1 VYREA
6 IKDLLNPSQTNMAV
20 REHPSR
26 GIYVD
31 GLTEVQVASADE
43 IMDVINLGDS
53 ARAVA
58 STNMNAVSSR
68 SHSVFVVTV
77 AQVNEEGS
85 KKQGKLNLVDLAGS
99 EKVGKTGAS
108 GQTLVRRR
116 PPPAAC
122 AATARAPPHTCS
134 RLSRRRRP
142 R

>member
-1 VYREA
+1 MYREA

-31 GLTEVQVASADE
+31 GLTEVQVASAHE

-99 EKVGKTGAS
+99 EKIGKTGAS

-116 PPPAAC
+116 PAAC
-122 AATARAPPHTCS
+122 AATARPPPHTCS

>member
-1 VYREA
+1 MYREA

-31 GLTEVQVASADE
+31 GLTEVQVASAHE

-99 EKVGKTGAS
+99 EKIGKTGAS

-116 PPPAAC
+116 PAAC
-122 AATARAPPHTCS
+122 AATARPPPHTNS

>member
-1 VYREA
+1 MYREA

-31 GLTEVQVASADE
+31 GLTEVQVASAHE

-99 EKVGKTGAS
+99 EKIGKTGAS

-116 PPPAAC
+116 PAAC
-122 AATARAPPHTCS
+122 AATARPPPHPSS

>member
-1 VYREA
+1 MYREA

-31 GLTEVQVASADE
+31 GLTEVQVASSDE

-116 PPPAAC
+116 PAAC
-122 AATARAPPHTCS
+122 AATARPPPHTSS

>member
-1 VYREA
+1 MYREA

-31 GLTEVQVASADE
+31 GLTEVQVASSDE

-85 KKQGKLNLVDLAGS
+85 KKQGKLNLVDFCFR
-99 EKVGKTGAS
+99 
-108 GQTLVRRR
+108 LV
-116 PPPAAC
+116 
-122 AATARAPPHTCS
+122 S
-134 RLSRRRRP
+134 
-142 R
+142 